1 MSGLLNSQVIREEG
15 RQADR
20 RTQELDEEDELLYG
34 SADAGGG
41 GGVQDQSQEEEE
53 PWMRHLEEVTP
64 TYWLVGVRGNGA
76 VQCPRLLTQVCGS
89 QLPSPGRRVGG
100 QYEYQGQHAEP
111 AIHLD
116 KLSPLTEVLMVGL
129 VM

>member
-41 GGVQDQSQEEEE
+41 GGVQDQSQEDEE

-64 TYWLVGVRGNGA
+64 TYWLVGVRGA
-76 VQCPRLLTQVCGS
+76 VKCPKLFTQVCGS

-100 QYEYQGQHAEP
+100 QHVYQGQQ
-111 AIHLD
+111 LC
-116 KLSPLTEVLMVGL
+116 
-129 VM
+129 

>member
-41 GGVQDQSQEEEE
+41 GEC
-53 PWMRHLEEVTP
+53 RT
-64 TYWLVGVRGNGA
+64 RA
-76 VQCPRLLTQVCGS
+76 RRRK
-89 QLPSPGRRVGG
+89 SPG
-100 QYEYQGQHAEP
+100 
-111 AIHLD
+111 
-116 KLSPLTEVLMVGL
+116 
-129 VM
+129 

>member
-20 RTQELDEEDELLYG
+20 RTQKLDEEDELLYG

-41 GGVQDQSQEEEE
+41 GGVQDQSQEDEE

-64 TYWLVGVRGNGA
+64 TYWLVGVRENSNMELCSVPDFSLKFVA
-76 VQCPRLLTQVCGS
+76 LNFPR
-89 QLPSPGRRVGG
+89 PPGRHVDG
-100 QYEYQGQHAEP
+100 QQEHQGQH
-111 AIHLD
+111 
-116 KLSPLTEVLMVGL
+116 TC
-129 VM
+129 